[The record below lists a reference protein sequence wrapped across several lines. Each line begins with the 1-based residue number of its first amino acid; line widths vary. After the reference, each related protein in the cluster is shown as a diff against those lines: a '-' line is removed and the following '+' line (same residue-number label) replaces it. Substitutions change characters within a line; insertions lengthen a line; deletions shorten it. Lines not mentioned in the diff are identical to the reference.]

1 MPCHREY
8 IVTAQGGYDPAH
20 TLFYEFAHV
29 EHASGCYVLDHQSDG
44 TLQEDHEENVP
55 MGFVTAA
62 RKCSKSSPGARNA
75 QHAWFPH
82 EPTHAYGLTRENGVG
97 A

>member
-8 IVTAQGGYDPAH
+8 LHCYGPGTLQPGPHSFFFNEPA
-20 TLFYEFAHV
+20 LIEY
-29 EHASGCYVLDHQSDG
+29 ASGCYVLDHQLGG

-55 MGFVTAA
+55 MGFAA
-62 RKCSKSSPGARNA
+62 AAPKCSKLSPWGGGGNA

-82 EPTHAYGLTRENGVG
+82 EPTQAY
-97 A
+97 